1 MKQRQPQRSKRKNMA
16 RRVPIT
22 IPAIAPPLKP
32 LLVVVDC
39 MPAAVAPEVPVGD
52 GVSNAT
58 VVVADPVEV
67 TVWVVALV
75 GRMNAVPV
83 AVAEKR

>member
-1 MKQRQPQRSKRKNMA
+1 MA

-67 TVWVVALV
+67 TVSRSRTGWPDECCSC
-75 GRMNAVPV
+75 GSD
-83 AVAEKR
+83 